1 MSERVRVL
9 VVEDERTSA
18 LLVQRDL
25 RKLGY
30 GIAAIA
36 MTGEEAIRLAREKR
50 PDLVLMDIG
59 LEGELDGIDA
69 AIRICAERTVPIVF
83 ITAAGDPETIER
95 AKGQGAF
102 GYLVKPFSLYG
113 LHSAMELALH
123 RRKLEQELA
132 DREELLAA
140 ILASVQEGIFALDG
154 EGRIAFL
161 NRTAERMTGRSDR
174 EAVGRRLGEIAY
186 LEPLSPPHEG
196 LFRLFPLGGDP
207 PPPGERAPV
216 PVPVER
222 RETALS
228 GQAAKRFGSI
238 VVLRDVSAQL
248 KAEEAIRHQAT
259 HDALTGLPN
268 RVLFMDRLHQALALA
283 RRERSR
289 LALLFM
295 DLDNF
300 KGIND
305 TLGHDAGDT
314 LLIEAAERLATLIR
328 ESDTAARMG
337 GDEFTF
343 ILQRIADAS
352 SAALTA
358 ERLLRTLRA
367 PFLLRGKSRTV
378 SGSVGIA
385 LFPDHGED
393 PVTLMRRADLAMYRA
408 KTAGRN
414 RVHLYNSREG
424 EEEVEEA
431 GDR

>member
-1 MSERVRVL
+1 VSERVRVL

-30 GIAAIA
+30 EIAAIA

-174 EAVGRRLGEIAY
+174 EAVGRQLQKEWI
-186 LEPLSPPHEG
+186 
-196 LFRLFPLGGDP
+196 
-207 PPPGERAPV
+207 
-216 PVPVER
+216 
-222 RETALS
+222 
-228 GQAAKRFGSI
+228 
-238 VVLRDVSAQL
+238 SA
-248 KAEEAIRHQAT
+248 E
-259 HDALTGLPN
+259 
-268 RVLFMDRLHQALALA
+268 
-283 RRERSR
+283 SR
-289 LALLFM
+289 
-295 DLDNF
+295 
-300 KGIND
+300 K
-305 TLGHDAGDT
+305 
-314 LLIEAAERLATLIR
+314 
-328 ESDTAARMG
+328 
-337 GDEFTF
+337 
-343 ILQRIADAS
+343 
-352 SAALTA
+352 
-358 ERLLRTLRA
+358 
-367 PFLLRGKSRTV
+367 
-378 SGSVGIA
+378 
-385 LFPDHGED
+385 
-393 PVTLMRRADLAMYRA
+393 
-408 KTAGRN
+408 
-414 RVHLYNSREG
+414 
-424 EEEVEEA
+424 
-431 GDR
+431 